1 MRGSRLGYEVTSQ
14 TQAVQSTSTAVI
26 CIETI
31 RRKLKIINENA
42 PLGIVV
48 DSGTTLIVRIRDS
61 WFLAAVQAGAYSILH
76 AFIHSL

>member
-1 MRGSRLGYEVTSQ
+1 M
-14 TQAVQSTSTAVI
+14 
-26 CIETI
+26 
-31 RRKLKIINENA
+31 KIINENA